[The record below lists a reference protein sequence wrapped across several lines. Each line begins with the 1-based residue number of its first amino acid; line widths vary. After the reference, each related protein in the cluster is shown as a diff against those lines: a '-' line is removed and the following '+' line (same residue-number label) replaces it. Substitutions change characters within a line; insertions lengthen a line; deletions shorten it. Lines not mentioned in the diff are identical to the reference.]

1 MALRITRDTMTLET
15 GNRVVATARF
25 REHAAADGN
34 GACIISTHPARLFA
48 RDQAITALTP
58 AGRLAIGYGD
68 DDHPFVMA
76 WRKELFL

>member
-1 MALRITRDTMTLET
+1 MALRITRGTMTLET
-15 GNRVVATARF
+15 GNRVVATVRSA
-25 REHAAADGN
+25 
-34 GACIISTHPARLFA
+34 STPRPTATVRGSSRLTLPGCS
-48 RDQAITALTP
+48 QAITALTP